1 MKGGEK
7 TDMSYTLSTADKEI
21 ANDATLYNL
30 SHIYVKF
37 DDSVSG
43 LKMIYSK
50 VTCPDNSV
58 KYARTSWSE
67 TNKRF
72 LIDFQFP
79 TQKAHTKCRSLQ
91 AQPATQRASSTMASS
106 SRSTWLKPR
115 PGKSNAP
122 PSRQTETL

>member
-50 VTCPDNSV
+50 VS
-58 KYARTSWSE
+58 
-67 TNKRF
+67 
-72 LIDFQFP
+72 I
-79 TQKAHTKCRSLQ
+79 
-91 AQPATQRASSTMASS
+91 
-106 SRSTWLKPR
+106 
-115 PGKSNAP
+115 
-122 PSRQTETL
+122 SRQLGEVRTHLVV